1 MAAKI
6 VWNFRNNWTLI
17 QAGQEPKLSLQ
28 NPVNQPNQLIASTSS
43 GFPESIHMER
53 QGIQEQSHAATY

>member
-28 NPVNQPNQLIASTSS
+28 NPVNQPNQLIASS
-43 GFPESIHMER
+43 GFPESIHMAR
-53 QGIQEQSHAATY
+53 QWIQEQSHAAAY